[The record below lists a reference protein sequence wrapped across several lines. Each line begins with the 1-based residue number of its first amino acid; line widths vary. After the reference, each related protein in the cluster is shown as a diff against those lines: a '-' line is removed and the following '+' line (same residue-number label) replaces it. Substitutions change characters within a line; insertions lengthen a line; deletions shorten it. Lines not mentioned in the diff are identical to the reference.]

1 MQEKIIDFAKY
12 SSIKIGPKIPV
23 KIAQNIDEILSLQDS
38 HTIIGG
44 ANNMLLSPQNHA
56 LFMLGKEFDYI
67 RDLGDCIEVGAGCNA
82 RQAFLYFRA
91 QNLGGLEFLGTIP
104 GKMGGIVK
112 MNAGMKS
119 FEVANAICGVCEN
132 GVWRENVAFSYRK
145 SEISGI
151 ISAVRLKKISDFDS
165 QIESQCKIMRS
176 NQPKGASAG
185 SFFRN
190 PSKIPREF
198 EKPKSAGELLDMAGF
213 KGRQIG
219 GVKFSEI
226 HANFLINCGGG
237 SFADAIT
244 LTNLAKDAVKE
255 KFDIELQ
262 SEVVVI

>member
-1 MQEKIIDFAKY
+1 MTKKIIDFSKY
-12 SSIKIGPKIPV
+12 SAIKIGPKIPI
-23 KIAQNIDEILSLQDS
+23 KIAQNIDEIRALCAT

-44 ANNMLLSPQNHA
+44 ANNVLLSPQNHA
-56 LFMLGKEFDYI
+56 LFMLGSEFDYI
-67 RDLGDCIEVGAGCNA
+67 SDLGECIEVGAGCNA
-82 RQAFLYFRA
+82 RKAFLYFRA
-91 QNLGGLEFLGTIP
+91 QNLSGLEFLGTIP

-119 FEVANAICGVCEN
+119 FEVANAICSVCEN

-145 SEISGI
+145 SEICGV
-151 ISAVRLKKISDFDS
+151 ISAVRFKKISGFDGKV
-165 QIESQCKIMRS
+165 ESQCKIMRS

-190 PSKIPREF
+190 PREIPRGF
-198 EKPKSAGELLDMAGF
+198 ETPLSAGALIEMAGF
-213 KGRQIG
+213 KGRKIG

-237 SFADAIT
+237 SFADAMT

-255 KFDIELQ
+255 KFGVELK
-262 SEVVVI
+262 SEVVVL